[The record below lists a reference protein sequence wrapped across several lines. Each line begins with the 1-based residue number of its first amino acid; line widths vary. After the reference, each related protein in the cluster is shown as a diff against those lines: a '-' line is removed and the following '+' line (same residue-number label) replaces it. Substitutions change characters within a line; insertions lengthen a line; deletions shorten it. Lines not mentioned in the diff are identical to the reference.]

1 MELAGKNLLAGLLP
15 ENDRLPVWCV
25 PIQPD
30 LTVKLNISWFKIF
43 EKFINQNSVAF
54 AS

>member
-1 MELAGKNLLAGLLP
+1 MLTIRESMELAGKNLLAGLLP

-30 LTVKLNISWFKIF
+30 LSARISNIWFSH
-43 EKFINQNSVAF
+43 NVGR
-54 AS
+54 